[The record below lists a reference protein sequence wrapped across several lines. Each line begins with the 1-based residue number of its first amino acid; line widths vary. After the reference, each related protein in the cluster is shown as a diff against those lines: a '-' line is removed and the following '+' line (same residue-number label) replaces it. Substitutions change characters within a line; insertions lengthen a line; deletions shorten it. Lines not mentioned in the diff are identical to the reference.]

1 MIDFIRSV
9 TKEAGSI
16 IVESSKTTV
25 LDKEHG
31 GNIVLVSD
39 IQSEQYI
46 LSAIQKKY
54 PGHTILS
61 EETHSLIAHPE
72 TIPDIW
78 IVDPLDGTTNAKH
91 DIPFFCVSI
100 AYVQY
105 GQIIAGGIY
114 DPKRDEFFYAEKG
127 KGAYCNN
134 KPIIIPDATSIDGLI
149 INIGSPY
156 NQKNFQLTYPF
167 GKAFH
172 DRGARIVNFGSSVLE
187 FAWVAS
193 GRLSAYLEAGLKPW
207 DIAAANL
214 LVSEAGGVM
223 IDPYQKNNFSNN
235 AWIAVFQASAATN
248 PSAAVINVVSLS
260 IIIAFINIALRLYPI

>member
-1 MIDFIRSV
+1 MINFISNV
-9 TKEAGSI
+9 AKEAGSI
-16 IVESSKTTV
+16 ILKSSKTTV
-25 LDKEHG
+25 RNKEHG

-46 LSAIQKKY
+46 LSSIQKKY

-61 EETHSLIAHPE
+61 EETPSSIDHLE
-72 TIPDIW
+72 TIANVW

-91 DIPFFCVSI
+91 EIPFYSISI

-105 GQIIAGGIY
+105 GKVIAGGIY
-114 DPKRDEFFYAEKG
+114 DLLRDEFFYAEKG
-127 KGAYCNN
+127 KGAFCNG
-134 KPIIIPDATSIDGLI
+134 KPIIITDATSIDGLI

-156 NQKNFQLTYPF
+156 NQENFQLTYPF

-172 DRGARIVNFGSSVLE
+172 EHGARIVNFGSSALE
-187 FAWVAS
+187 CAWVAN
-193 GRLSAYLEAGLKPW
+193 GRLGAYLEAGLKSW

-223 IDPYQKNNFSNN
+223 IDPYKKNHFSIFDQKAILVGNQK
-235 AWIAVFQASAATN
+235 IVD
-248 PSAAVINVVSLS
+248 V
-260 IIIAFINIALRLYPI
+260 LYDVMKTYENK